1 MNILRVTVAALLLSA
16 SFVVEAQTI
25 PQSDLEKSVVQISL
39 LKPDGTFVGLGTGFF
54 VRDDGLVIT
63 AFHVYASAIQGI
75 AESRGGTIMATRVSR
90 EVPGNL
96 TYTSLQLVNADT
108 AHDLALLK
116 LTTLDTKSWDLVG
129 GIHSLKLSTET
140 NLKTGTNLTAVGYFG
155 SDSLPLTLGAK
166 LIGTAGAVIV
176 PAAAGKPPVV
186 AEEFLADL
194 KAFPGQSGSP
204 VLLDDGTVIG
214 VVLAMVPVT
223 VQFNPQQVPTGF
235 NRLAKVEFLQTLV
248 ASAPK

>member
-1 MNILRVTVAALLLSA
+1 LPMA
-16 SFVVEAQTI
+16 SECCTWREV
-25 PQSDLEKSVVQISL
+25 LE
-39 LKPDGTFVGLGTGFF
+39 GLGSDRRGIK
-54 VRDDGLVIT
+54 V
-63 AFHVYASAIQGI
+63 SA
-75 AESRGGTIMATRVSR
+75 
-90 EVPGNL
+90 
-96 TYTSLQLVNADT
+96 
-108 AHDLALLK
+108 
-116 LTTLDTKSWDLVG
+116 LTTLTLPPKIPKVKHG
-129 GIHSLKLSTET
+129 KAVCPFET
-140 NLKTGTNLTAVGYFG
+140 SLKTGTNLTAVGYFG

-176 PAAAGKPPVV
+176 PATAGKPPVV
-186 AEEFLADL
+186 VDEFVADL